1 MLFKIKIIILQLET
15 KTFDMA
21 YTISDKLDW
30 IMIFIYEFG
39 RKHGLTMKQAFNYL
53 HRFQGMSFLD
63 KHYDYVHTQS
73 FKSMVDDITDYCHK
87 KGGGLQWSYIME
99 QMSIFEM
106 KADMVK
112 KLAIMLMSQNK
123 EMNMNDALSVVFN
136 SDTYQKIMDEKAGLY
151 YQSARYVFSFLD
163 SEIKNGK
170 IC

>member
-1 MLFKIKIIILQLET
+1 MLFKIKIIILQLGT

-106 KADMVK
+106 KA
-112 KLAIMLMSQNK
+112 
-123 EMNMNDALSVVFN
+123 MNMNDALSVVFN

>member
-1 MLFKIKIIILQLET
+1 MNEL
-15 KTFDMA
+15 
-21 YTISDKLDW
+21 
-30 IMIFIYEFG
+30 
-39 RKHGLTMKQAFNYL
+39 N
-53 HRFQGMSFLD
+53 
-63 KHYDYVHTQS
+63 
-73 FKSMVDDITDYCHK
+73 
-87 KGGGLQWSYIME
+87 
-99 QMSIFEM
+99 EM

-170 IC
+170 ILEKFHWRMCSGQALD

>member
-1 MLFKIKIIILQLET
+1 MNEL
-15 KTFDMA
+15 
-21 YTISDKLDW
+21 
-30 IMIFIYEFG
+30 
-39 RKHGLTMKQAFNYL
+39 N
-53 HRFQGMSFLD
+53 
-63 KHYDYVHTQS
+63 
-73 FKSMVDDITDYCHK
+73 
-87 KGGGLQWSYIME
+87 
-99 QMSIFEM
+99 EM

-123 EMNMNDALSVVFN
+123 EMNMNDALSVIFN

>member
-1 MLFKIKIIILQLET
+1 MSFKIKIIILQLGT

-87 KGGGLQWSYIME
+87 KGGPPSPLRLRLLRFS
-99 QMSIFEM
+99 S
-106 KADMVK
+106 VPLLPPL
-112 KLAIMLMSQNK
+112 LAVPCLAP
-123 EMNMNDALSVVFN
+123 D
-136 SDTYQKIMDEKAGLY
+136 
-151 YQSARYVFSFLD
+151 
-163 SEIKNGK
+163 
-170 IC
+170 

>member
-1 MLFKIKIIILQLET
+1 MSFKIKIIILQLGT
-15 KTFDMA
+15 KTFDMS

-87 KGGGLQWSYIME
+87 KGGGLQ
-99 QMSIFEM
+99 
-106 KADMVK
+106 
-112 KLAIMLMSQNK
+112 
-123 EMNMNDALSVVFN
+123 
-136 SDTYQKIMDEKAGLY
+136 
-151 YQSARYVFSFLD
+151 
-163 SEIKNGK
+163 
-170 IC
+170 

>member
-1 MLFKIKIIILQLET
+1 
-15 KTFDMA
+15 MA

-136 SDTYQKIMDEKAGLY
+136 SDTYQKIMDEKVGLY